1 MSSDSD
7 EEVDFNQFVDRI
19 FYNEPTEPSS
29 VTIHYNKNNPDELF
43 SKLMKIFESGLQI
56 IGSGSSSHQIPDIL
70 YELTGS
76 DIEKLKKYFLSMG
89 FKLNFK
95 ITHHYLVEKI
105 RSFILNNKNYKFT
118 EEDLQNYKKIF
129 PSKIEVSDLIDNRTI
144 QTKNIKDKNKYFMCK
159 DLYFFI
165 NFEHV

>member
-1 MSSDSD
+1 MNFFQS
-7 EEVDFNQFVDRI
+7 
-19 FYNEPTEPSS
+19 
-29 VTIHYNKNNPDELF
+29 
-43 SKLMKIFESGLQI
+43 LMKIFESGLQI
-56 IGSGSSSHQIPDIL
+56 IGSGSSSQQIMDIL

-95 ITHHYLVEKI
+95 ITHHHLVEKL
-105 RSFILNNKNYKFT
+105 RSFILDNKNYKFT

-144 QTKNIKDKNKYFMCK
+144 QTQKY
-159 DLYFFI
+159 
-165 NFEHV
+165 

>member
-56 IGSGSSSHQIPDIL
+56 IGSGSSSQQIPDIL

-76 DIEKLKKYFLSMG
+76 DEKLKKYFYRRVQ
-89 FKLNFK
+89 
-95 ITHHYLVEKI
+95 I
-105 RSFILNNKNYKFT
+105 KF
-118 EEDLQNYKKIF
+118 
-129 PSKIEVSDLIDNRTI
+129 
-144 QTKNIKDKNKYFMCK
+144 
-159 DLYFFI
+159 
-165 NFEHV
+165 